1 MGPSFSPLGKIF
13 GFFTKEGNLDTHKT
27 TALKYLLKLYSF
39 YNCTDFSN
47 FIFAIK
53 QEGLD
58 KTFGV

>member
-1 MGPSFSPLGKIF
+1 MYNTFECHFKPNQKSQSDMVDPV
-13 GFFTKEGNLDTHKT
+13 
-27 TALKYLLKLYSF
+27 ACCPVYSF